1 MNVLPKFL
9 TATEARQQLATGTLS
24 CEALVRQCF
33 ARIDEREAVV
43 DAWQFLGREAAIA
56 QAQALDK
63 SSSKGLLRGIPMG
76 VKDIIDVAGM
86 PTRNGSMIFADA
98 HKASMDAASVAMAR
112 MAGAIPF
119 GKTVTTELAG
129 FTPGR
134 TRNPRNLEHTPGGSS
149 SGSAAAVADGHVPLA
164 IGTQTS
170 GSVIRPAAYCGV
182 FGFKPSFGLIPR
194 GGVKLQSDTL
204 DTVGVFARSVDD
216 LALWY
221 AAMTGARATFLD
233 QPSYPNSHQ
242 NSHQN
247 SRSLRINII
256 TRLLDHADMEM
267 GVTVA
272 EASDV
277 LSTAGVKIRDI
288 KLPAI
293 FDDAEADQR
302 LIQLSEMARHYAW
315 EHAEYRDLLS
325 PQLANALDE
334 GARISKEAYRQA
346 MQRSD
351 VLRKQADNLFGDCD
365 AWLMPAAPGGAP
377 KGLDATGDPVFN
389 RLPTLLHQPAI
400 NVPHYQTKAGL
411 PLGLQL
417 VGMRHQDEKLL
428 NVARQV
434 QALLKAHQDVY

>member
-1 MNVLPKFL
+1 MNVLPEFL
-9 TATEARQQLATGTLS
+9 TATEARQQLETGTLS

-33 ARIDEREAVV
+33 ARIDEREPAI

-63 SSSKGLLRGIPMG
+63 SSRKGLLHGIPIG

-98 HKASMDAASVAMAR
+98 HRASMDAASVAMAR
-112 MAGAIPF
+112 MAGAIPL

-204 DTVGVFARSVDD
+204 DTLGVFARSVDD

-221 AAMTGARATFLD
+221 AAMTGTRTTFLNP
-233 QPSYPNSHQ
+233 PSY
-242 NSHQN
+242 QN

-256 TRLLDHADMEM
+256 THLLDHADMEM

-325 PQLANALDE
+325 PQLAHALDE

-346 MQRSD
+346 MQRSEII
-351 VLRKQADNLFGDCD
+351 RKQADNLFGGCD

-411 PLGLQL
+411 PLGLQI

-428 NVARQV
+428 NVAQQV